1 MLLVFDVSSVFPF
14 ITLPSKSASTLFPY
28 PQKIQKLECCPKF
41 LPLSDLLNPVTVVP
55 SFSAGDT
62 FQDPQWMPEI
72 RIVRN
77 LCMIRCFFQHHYFC
91 TLELLLS
98 KTWVI

>member
-28 PQKIQKLECCPKF
+28 PQKIQKLECCVKF

-55 SFSAGDT
+55 PLSAGDT

-72 RIVRN
+72 TN
-77 LCMIRCFFQHHYFC
+77 STEPLYDTMF
-91 TLELLLS
+91 LS
-98 KTWVI
+98 ASLFLHFGAAIK